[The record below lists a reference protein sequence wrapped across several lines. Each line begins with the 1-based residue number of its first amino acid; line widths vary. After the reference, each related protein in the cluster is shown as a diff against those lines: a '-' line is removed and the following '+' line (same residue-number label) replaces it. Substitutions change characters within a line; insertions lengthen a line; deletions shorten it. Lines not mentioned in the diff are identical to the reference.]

1 MVPKFQD
8 SELKVMAVL
17 WKNGDMKARD
27 IAGILEEEN
36 GWNLNTTYT
45 LIKRCIK
52 KGGILKKE
60 PNYICH
66 ALVPQEEVQKVETK
80 EFIDKIYDGSESKL
94 FAALLKNHKVEEKEI
109 AKLKDI
115 IEKWD

>member
-8 SELKVMAVL
+8 SELKVMTVL

-27 IAGILEEEN
+27 IAGILE
-36 GWNLNTTYT
+36 
-45 LIKRCIK
+45 
-52 KGGILKKE
+52 KE

-94 FAALLKNHKVEEKEI
+94 FAALLKKHKVEEKEI

>member
-27 IAGILEEEN
+27 IAGILEEEK

-52 KGGILKKE
+52 
-60 PNYICH
+60 
-66 ALVPQEEVQKVETK
+66 
-80 EFIDKIYDGSESKL
+80 
-94 FAALLKNHKVEEKEI
+94 
-109 AKLKDI
+109 
-115 IEKWD
+115 

>member
-60 PNYICH
+60 PNYIRH
-66 ALVPQEEVQKVETK
+66 ALVPLEEDQRV
-80 EFIDKIYDGSESKL
+80 
-94 FAALLKNHKVEEKEI
+94 HR
-109 AKLKDI
+109 
-115 IEKWD
+115 